1 MSLCAGT
8 SIESVVGSSWDDLS
22 GLTINVTREGA
33 LEQPMGARMRMA
45 DGVAAPP
52 AACSFAAGARHC
64 LLRVPL
70 PPQSRHPWTPQSP
83 FLFNFTLALVGE
95 KNRTLDSVHSYAAL
109 RTVGRLR
116 SAEPGGKE
124 LTRLT
129 LNGRRAYLIGTLDQG
144 FWPEGVYTAPTDE
157 ALASD
162 LLTLKRLGF
171 DAVRKHQKI
180 EPRRFYYHCD
190 RLGIAVIQDFPG
202 GRGAFG
208 NASVEARFRA
218 ELRQMVRRTAA
229 HPSGKIF

>member
-1 MSLCAGT
+1 M
-8 SIESVVGSSWDDLS
+8 VGSSWDDLS

-95 KNRTLDSVHSYAAL
+95 KNRTLDSVDSYAAL

>member
-1 MSLCAGT
+1 M
-8 SIESVVGSSWDDLS
+8 
-22 GLTINVTREGA
+22 
-33 LEQPMGARMRMA
+33 
-45 DGVAAPP
+45 
-52 AACSFAAGARHC
+52 
-64 LLRVPL
+64 
-70 PPQSRHPWTPQSP
+70 
-83 FLFNFTLALVGE
+83 
-95 KNRTLDSVHSYAAL
+95 
-109 RTVGRLR
+109 LR
-116 SAEPGGKE
+116 SRARSSTASSCSSAATAWPKALGSAS
-124 LTRLT
+124 TRVEEHT
-129 LNGRRAYLIGTLDQG
+129 PRWGALDQG

-171 DAVRKHQKI
+171 EAVRKHQKI